1 MIADDAR
8 AAARA
13 ETLATLQRQVQE
25 QAAEL
30 ALLRGAPDAAVAADQ
45 LPAFAA
51 APGAL
56 GAAGSASSPGR
67 RSFIS
72 VNSSPPPRT
81 PPPRPASQRATAV
94 TVTRRIEPDDDNA
107 SVISNVSRAAPTSK
121 NYQNFLRAGE
131 KSLLF
136 SGSDQSDVNE
146 WLVSVEELAD
156 THGADYEEVLRGVQ
170 SLLTKSAKR
179 FYREHLVTVRAANES
194 WDWDAAKS
202 WFLRKFNPE
211 SRILRKVTEYHRCAQ
226 GRRSV
231 NDYLDELLE
240 LRNYTSTGPGTDLEQ
255 RVRFLSGLRPDLQ
268 QEVRKHLAAFPGC
281 NFDATVELTRNLA
294 DILPK
299 DHTRDSTA
307 LKAIDAA
314 QVRCYNCNEMGH
326 FSNECPSEKSARSK
340 AAQETKEREKKK
352 AYDERR
358 KESKRV
364 NAVAAA
370 AAKEAASKDAAD
382 KLAADA
388 SARDKSPDKSKQ
400 RGRSQSVRKTCPVF
414 ASTRVCDVGLTTTSR
429 SAPVLEVAASI
440 NGKSIRLG
448 LDTLAG
454 LSCVGKADLTS
465 EERKLCEPTSERLH
479 HAGGD
484 LLRSSGEIEL
494 PVEIAGSILHVTFNV
509 IDTGKHN
516 LGFLLGMDVLERFE
530 FVLECAQRKVS
541 FNPHPVPQEDLL
553 RFRRDKEKQLVRTG
567 CKAVFTETDDDSE
580 PPPARVTCVR
590 SVLSLH
596 ETVIPAFSKL
606 MVQGIFTAR
615 SDDLLP
621 DGSSRD
627 FVFFPPD
634 EDSKAAEK
642 HFGLG
647 LWPGLS
653 RALVSANTHGRLLE
667 LPVHVVNATSTP
679 RVLKANTLLGTV
691 DANATVV
698 GLDTYLLKDTY
709 VQWLESEFDF
719 DKSRFTEAFCLDAE
733 YENSNWNRRRLWIN
747 PPWSLSDL
755 AVEKLVDELPSEFVV
770 LGVNGSQQWARTLRD
785 MGCSER
791 IVPKKGSGFFTQLQS
806 DGTFRELPFPTWDL
820 VAFHG
825 DRDLVLKYKL
835 AAKSK
840 AHPPIPTGVRATTT
854 SPASSP
860 TSDEYLNVV
869 YAPTLT
875 PEQLAE
881 AKALVLE
888 FADVFDDAKIAGR
901 IVGVECDID
910 TGDHAP
916 LSCQPFQTSP
926 AKRAKIDAKIDR
938 MLQLDI
944 IEPSTSPWA
953 SRFFLVPQPGRED
966 REVVDYRPLNGVT
979 KKDVYPL
986 PRIDDTLMLLHGL
999 KFVSTF
1005 DGSKGFWQ
1013 IKNTER
1019 AKLRSAFICHRGLY
1033 QFRVM
1038 SFGLTNA
1045 PGIFQRMM
1053 DTTFAGLKWVLCLV
1067 YLDDVIVWAFCW
1079 SEHLSRCRK
1088 VLERC
1093 RERNLCLKSKKSFFG
1108 FTELTCLGHT
1118 VNSTG
1123 RKPDAQKTIAISALA
1138 DPKNVSELATFL
1150 GMTGFYSEYIPD
1162 YAAISYPLNELRKK
1176 GVEWLFTD
1184 DHRAAVASLKAAL
1197 VSDAVL
1203 VHPDYSK
1210 QFIVMPDASIFAVG
1224 GVLAQLDDQGRERPL
1239 SYRSKKLNSAEQ
1251 NYAVYE
1257 LEALGVIYSVRKFRH
1272 YIEGTTFLLITDHNA
1287 LLWLFRQPNLRGKL
1301 ARWALDLQQFDFT
1314 IIHRAGRA
1322 HIVPDAVSR
1331 LRRLDES
1338 LLNDEQNVPAD
1349 DVCDKAFLVGNDST
1363 VPLRATMSSLIALA
1377 KSQTDVENS
1386 AYPGYNRLYATT
1398 QASVLVSVA
1407 VAQHRDLAVLHDF
1420 TVTKSNLADGF
1431 HHVEFD
1437 LEFLKSLSVPIGPLV
1452 LRRVE
1457 PYSLDFS
1464 GHVTLGLPDGPA
1476 AYYPDL
1482 DPSHAGVN
1490 SISIN
1495 VLSVPDDA
1503 ELRVLQSTRNDT
1515 SGTLKYLQNKKVGPK
1530 GLMKLDKYVDNL
1542 EIRFDIMVHVDKK
1555 NAEYVGKV
1563 IPRAAWPRVLHFFH
1577 SGPSVNHLGAAKV
1590 LDRMRRCVWWP
1601 SMEADVQRAC
1611 KACVLCLNKHAT
1623 PPPHVR
1629 PLQPLTSDYPNHI
1642 VSFDLFGP
1650 FLPTKN
1656 GNCYVEV
1663 CTDLFT
1669 KYVNLRPCKSAKAH
1683 DSAVTLRQW
1692 ITRNGPMTKFL
1703 TDRGPNYTSEVLRE
1717 VARLFGIDKVFTTAG
1732 HKEANGQSE
1741 RLVKTVTGMMVA
1753 SWKDDTDWDE
1763 NVDLYEFALN
1773 TSYHPAVDNVP
1784 YVLWFARAPFALI
1797 ELEDRADK
1805 RAGAWRWLDRR
1816 AYAKNTLELAL
1827 KAVSRVREV
1836 QQKVKMDMK
1845 RRHDEHLKFV
1855 DLRAGDLCY
1864 RYNEATPK
1872 RSENLPARR
1881 LHRHWVGPF
1890 FIENIIG
1897 ENAELRNPK
1906 TGECKVVHRNLCRR
1920 YVYPLA
1926 GLQLLGERRN
1936 AYLESVTGR
1945 RIIRGNLQFNCLW
1958 RSKDA
1963 TELEWLDEEHVPSN
1977 LVEEFEKRSDG
1988 ATLTE
1993 GV

>member
-1 MIADDAR
+1 MDARLVADDER
-8 AAARA
+8 TTARA
-13 ETLATLQRQVQE
+13 ETLAAIQRQLAE

-30 ALLRGAPDAAVAADQ
+30 ALLRGPPDAPV
-45 LPAFAA
+45 PA
-51 APGAL
+51 APNDDVTTIPPVTPGPS
-56 GAAGSASSPGR
+56 GAAGSASSDGR
-67 RSFIS
+67 RSHLS
-72 VNSSPPPRT
+72 VHSTSRGGSSPSP
-81 PPPRPASQRATAV
+81 SDTAV
-94 TVTRRIEPDDDNA
+94 PAISRLNLDDDNA
-107 SVISNVSRAAPTSK
+107 SVISYSRTAPTSK
-121 NYQNFLRAGE
+121 NFQNFLRSAE
-131 KSLLF
+131 KSLRF
-136 SGSDQSDVNE
+136 SGSDSSDVNE

-156 THGADYEEVLRGVQ
+156 THGAENDEVLRGIQ
-170 SLLTKSAKR
+170 SLLTNSAKR
-179 FYREHLVTVRAANES
+179 FYREHHLAVRSANEP
-194 WDWDAAKS
+194 WDWARAKS

-268 QEVRKHLAAFPGC
+268 VEVRKHLAAFPGS
-281 NFDATVELTRNLA
+281 NFDATIELTRNLA

-299 DHTRDSTA
+299 DHARDSTA

-326 FSNECPSEKSARSK
+326 FSNECPSERTARSK
-340 AAQETKEREKKK
+340 AAQDKKK
-352 AYDERR
+352 ARDERR
-358 KESKRV
+358 RDSQRV
-364 NAVAAA
+364 NAVTDAT
-370 AAKEAASKDAAD
+370 AKDSASKDAAAKGVSDTTTAD
-382 KLAADA
+382 KGA
-388 SARDKSPDKSKQ
+388 SGSKS
-400 RGRSQSVRKTCPVF
+400 RGSPVRPPSKTCPVF
-414 ASTRVCDVGLTTTSR
+414 ASTRVCDVGSTATSR
-429 SAPVLEVAASI
+429 SAPVMEIAAAI

-454 LSCVGKADLTS
+454 LSCVGKADLTAA
-465 EERKLCEPTSERLH
+465 ERKLCEPTSERLH
-479 HAGGD
+479 HAGGE
-484 LLRSSGEIEL
+484 LLSSSGEIEL
-494 PVEIAGSILHVTFNV
+494 PIEIAGSTIMVTFNV

-516 LGFLLGMDVLERFE
+516 LGFLLGMDVLERYE
-530 FVLECAQRKVS
+530 FVVDCARRKVT
-541 FNPHPVPQEDLL
+541 FCPLPVPQDDLL
-553 RFRRDKEKQLVRTG
+553 RYRRAKEKQLVLTG
-567 CKAVFTETDDDSE
+567 CKAVFTDADADADFEILS
-580 PPPARVTCVR
+580 ARVNCVR
-590 SVLSLH
+590 SVLCLN
-596 ETVIPAFSKL
+596 ETTIPAYSKL
-606 MVQGIFTAR
+606 MVRGIFTAR
-615 SDDLLP
+615 DDDILK

-634 EDSKAAEK
+634 EDTKAAEK

-653 RALVSANTHGRLLE
+653 RALVSADTHGRLLE
-667 LPVHVVNATSTP
+667 LPVHIVNAGGTP

-719 DKSRFTEAFCLDAE
+719 IKSQFTESFSIDADFE
-733 YENSNWNRRRLWIN
+733 ASSWHRRRLWIN
-747 PPWSLSDL
+747 PPWSLSNA
-755 AVEKLVDELPSEFVV
+755 AVEKLVDEPPAEFVV
-770 LGVNGSQQWARTLRD
+770 LGVDSSQPWARTLRD

-825 DRDLVLKYKL
+825 TRDLVLAYKT

-840 AHPPIPTGVRATTT
+840 ATPPTSTGVRATTST
-854 SPASSP
+854 TASSP

-881 AKALVLE
+881 ATALVHE
-888 FADVFDDAKIAGR
+888 YADVFDDAAIAGR

-999 KFVSTF
+999 RFVSTF

-1079 SEHLSRCRK
+1079 TEHLSRCRK

-1093 RERNLCLKSKKSFFG
+1093 RERNLCLKAKKSFFG

-1118 VNSTG
+1118 VNASG

-1162 YAAISYPLNELRKK
+1162 YATIAYPLNELRKK

-1184 DHRAAVASLKAAL
+1184 EHRAAVASLKAAL

-1257 LEALGVIYSVRKFRH
+1257 LEALGVIYCVRKFRH

-1314 IIHRAGRA
+1314 IIHRAGHTSSPTPYPA
-1322 HIVPDAVSR
+1322 FVASTSR
-1331 LRRLDES
+1331 S
-1338 LLNDEQNVPAD
+1338 
-1349 DVCDKAFLVGNDST
+1349 ST
-1363 VPLRATMSSLIALA
+1363 TSRTCPPTTSATRPSTWATLPLS
-1377 KSQTDVENS
+1377 
-1386 AYPGYNRLYATT
+1386 P
-1398 QASVLVSVA
+1398 
-1407 VAQHRDLAVLHDF
+1407 
-1420 TVTKSNLADGF
+1420 
-1431 HHVEFD
+1431 
-1437 LEFLKSLSVPIGPLV
+1437 
-1452 LRRVE
+1452 
-1457 PYSLDFS
+1457 
-1464 GHVTLGLPDGPA
+1464 
-1476 AYYPDL
+1476 
-1482 DPSHAGVN
+1482 
-1490 SISIN
+1490 
-1495 VLSVPDDA
+1495 
-1503 ELRVLQSTRNDT
+1503 
-1515 SGTLKYLQNKKVGPK
+1515 
-1530 GLMKLDKYVDNL
+1530 
-1542 EIRFDIMVHVDKK
+1542 
-1555 NAEYVGKV
+1555 
-1563 IPRAAWPRVLHFFH
+1563 
-1577 SGPSVNHLGAAKV
+1577 
-1590 LDRMRRCVWWP
+1590 C
-1601 SMEADVQRAC
+1601 
-1611 KACVLCLNKHAT
+1611 
-1623 PPPHVR
+1623 VR
-1629 PLQPLTSDYPNHI
+1629 P
-1642 VSFDLFGP
+1642 
-1650 FLPTKN
+1650 
-1656 GNCYVEV
+1656 
-1663 CTDLFT
+1663 
-1669 KYVNLRPCKSAKAH
+1669 
-1683 DSAVTLRQW
+1683 
-1692 ITRNGPMTKFL
+1692 
-1703 TDRGPNYTSEVLRE
+1703 
-1717 VARLFGIDKVFTTAG
+1717 
-1732 HKEANGQSE
+1732 
-1741 RLVKTVTGMMVA
+1741 
-1753 SWKDDTDWDE
+1753 
-1763 NVDLYEFALN
+1763 
-1773 TSYHPAVDNVP
+1773 
-1784 YVLWFARAPFALI
+1784 
-1797 ELEDRADK
+1797 
-1805 RAGAWRWLDRR
+1805 
-1816 AYAKNTLELAL
+1816 
-1827 KAVSRVREV
+1827 
-1836 QQKVKMDMK
+1836 
-1845 RRHDEHLKFV
+1845 
-1855 DLRAGDLCY
+1855 
-1864 RYNEATPK
+1864 
-1872 RSENLPARR
+1872 
-1881 LHRHWVGPF
+1881 
-1890 FIENIIG
+1890 
-1897 ENAELRNPK
+1897 
-1906 TGECKVVHRNLCRR
+1906 
-1920 YVYPLA
+1920 
-1926 GLQLLGERRN
+1926 
-1936 AYLESVTGR
+1936 
-1945 RIIRGNLQFNCLW
+1945 
-1958 RSKDA
+1958 
-1963 TELEWLDEEHVPSN
+1963 
-1977 LVEEFEKRSDG
+1977 
-1988 ATLTE
+1988 
-1993 GV
+1993 